1 MLLCLAAII
10 LVIVLIIFVVKAIE
24 TLNRVNRIADD
35 VEGKLNTLNGFFSII
50 DLVTDKV
57 SILSDTVV
65 SAVSTAI
72 CKIFKRKGKEIDTDG
87 EEE

>member
-1 MLLCLAAII
+1 MKKRM
-10 LVIVLIIFVVKAIE
+10 VNKSGIFTSFFTHA
-24 TLNRVNRIADD
+24 
-35 VEGKLNTLNGFFSII
+35 TLNGFFSII